1 MSQRDFLHTAEGMHT
16 THGSTPGVTN
26 ANAPLL
32 YFENV
37 PAFGTVNGIIKVTLT
52 ASRDIP
58 LPDNNVA
65 SDQVVVAYLR
75 MNAAAARALRSA
87 LDGAL
92 LLASPSPSEAPN

>member
-1 MSQRDFLHTAEGMHT
+1 MSQRDLLHAAEGMHT
-16 THGSTPGVTN
+16 THGSAPGVTN
-26 ANAPLL
+26 AHAPIL
-32 YFENV
+32 YFENA
-37 PAFGTVNGIIKVTLT
+37 PAFGTINGIIKVTLT

-75 MNAAAARALRSA
+75 MNVAAARALRAA

>member
-1 MSQRDFLHTAEGMHT
+1 MAQRDYLRHAEGMHT
-16 THGSTPGVTN
+16 THGTTPGVTN

-32 YFENV
+32 YFENA

-58 LPDNNVA
+58 LPEDNVA

-75 MNAAAARALRSA
+75 MNEAAARALRAA

-92 LLASPSPSEAPN
+92 LLASPSPSDSPN

>member
-1 MSQRDFLHTAEGMHT
+1 MADKDHPPTVEPMHT
-16 THGSTPGVTN
+16 RLGTAPGVSN

-65 SDQVVVAYLR
+65 ADQVVIAYLR
-75 MNAAAARALRSA
+75 MNEVAARALRAA

-92 LLASPSPSEAPN
+92 LLASPTGSGAPN